1 MCFEEFFG
9 FLINN
14 NTINRKIQEKCDK
27 IDISYSYVRFGAW
40 LYYIIKYSGIF
51 YFVFGL
57 LSIVINFYAIYYIQ
71 FVPEIEVPFDKAT
84 IEELQQKPEK
94 VQSSSFEYKEDKGEE
109 ED

>member
-1 MCFEEFFG
+1 MIIYFLRPILLNIDNERHDYNLKLLHYLNFEI
-9 FLINN
+9 LNYTYNI
-14 NTINRKIQEKCDK
+14 
-27 IDISYSYVRFGAW
+27 
-40 LYYIIKYSGIF
+40 LY
-51 YFVFGL
+51 L
-57 LSIVINFYAIYYIQ
+57 IYYIK

>member
-14 NTINRKIQEKCDK
+14 NTINREIQIKCDK

-51 YFVFGL
+51 YFIFGL

-71 FVPEIEVPFDKAT
+71 FVPEIEVPFDKAS
-84 IEELQQKPEK
+84 IEELEQKPENVITSTFQFIDEK
-94 VQSSSFEYKEDKGEE
+94 KE
-109 ED
+109 EDD